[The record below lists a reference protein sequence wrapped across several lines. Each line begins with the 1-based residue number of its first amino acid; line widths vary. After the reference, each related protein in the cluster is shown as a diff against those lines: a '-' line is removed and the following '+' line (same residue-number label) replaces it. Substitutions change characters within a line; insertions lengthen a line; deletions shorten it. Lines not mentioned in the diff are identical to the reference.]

1 MKMIFPQ
8 AALHMQYMNPLW
20 INQFFRYIFF
30 TLLLFEIFILGYFF
44 KVPKHLACIYIIHY

>member
-1 MKMIFPQ
+1 MIFPQ